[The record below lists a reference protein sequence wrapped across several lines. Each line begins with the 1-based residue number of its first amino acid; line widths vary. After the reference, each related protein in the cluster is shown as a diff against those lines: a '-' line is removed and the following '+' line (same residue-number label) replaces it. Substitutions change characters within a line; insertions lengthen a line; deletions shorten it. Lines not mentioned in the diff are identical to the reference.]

1 MKVLINGYLASAS
14 SDHTIKIWNVDTEE
28 VLQTLSGHS
37 GWIYNLVV
45 FKNGNLASSSADK
58 TFKIWDTNN
67 GS

>member
-14 SDHTIKIWNVDTEE
+14 SDLKIWNVDTEE

-37 GWIYNLVV
+37 VWIYNLVV